1 MNRIF
6 QFFSRSK
13 KVKENPEHFTIAHI
27 IEPVIAD
34 STSDLVI
41 AQPITF
47 ETMHKAKEFA
57 RGTVNV
63 ELLATQ
69 FHDETQIPLPASFTR
84 THDLMR
90 SIIDIHS
97 FRKSKKL
104 ALIKDI
110 LDTLYEATSA
120 DYMIYTNVDI
130 ALMPSFYC
138 AVARIIRMGYDAFV
152 INRRT
157 ITDSYS
163 SIEQIPL
170 MYTEIGQSHKGYDC
184 FVFKR
189 ELYPRFKLGNICIGT
204 AWIGRALLAN
214 MVAYSKRFKEFRD
227 LHLTFHIGDP
237 CTWRNEE
244 FSDYFQ
250 ANLDEYQRLF
260 QQIEK
265 EQGKFKSKLR
275 SYLLDTGEKRIIP
288 KFK

>member
-1 MNRIF
+1 MNKVF
-6 QFFSRSK
+6 QFFNRSK
-13 KVKENPEHFTIAHI
+13 KIPKNPELFTLAHI
-27 IEPVIAD
+27 VEPVIVD
-34 STSDLVI
+34 STSDLVV

-57 RGTVNV
+57 NGKVNV
-63 ELLATQ
+63 ELLAIQ
-69 FHDETQIPLPASFTR
+69 FHDEVQIPLPASFIRTR
-84 THDLMR
+84 NLTR
-90 SIIDIHS
+90 SIIDIHT
-97 FRKSKKL
+97 FRKLKKL

-110 LDTLYEATSA
+110 LDALYETTSA

-130 ALMPSFYC
+130 ALMPSFYS
-138 AVARIIRMGYDAFV
+138 ALDRIIRMGYDAFV

-157 ITDSYS
+157 ISDSFS
-163 SIEQIPL
+163 SIEQIPQ
-170 MYTEIGQSHKGYDC
+170 MYAEIGQSHKGYDC

-189 ELYPRFKLGNICIGT
+189 ELYPKFKLGDICIGT

-214 MVAYSKRFKEFRD
+214 MVAYSERFKEFRD

-250 ANLDEYQRLF
+250 ANLDEFQRLF
-260 QQIEK
+260 QLIES
-265 EQGKFKSKLR
+265 EHGKFKPKLR